1 MWINLA
7 KLAGKKQERSASLDQ
22 YQHAVLRYDNLLLF
36 GGDRRVLDGNAVPHA
51 YSDMFS
57 EIADAA
63 TQCGCTFTLYVDDA
77 CHDYGRWQL
86 HDEGILE
93 VHDSAVFHPSFVPDG
108 RCCSDFPDGIMR
120 QSYEK

>member
-1 MWINLA
+1 M
-7 KLAGKKQERSASLDQ
+7 EQ

-36 GGDRRVLDGNAVPHA
+36 GGDRRVPDGNAVPHA

-63 TQCGCTFTLYVDDA
+63 TQCGCTFTLYVDD
-77 CHDYGRWQL
+77 GRQTFL
-86 HDEGILE
+86 RCAPAVGAAAGRARRYRYEGILE